1 VKQRREGLA
10 VSAVA
15 ALATGLVALV
25 ACPAEAQEPAEGTP
39 DVQAAARAFEQ
50 GQAAQLGEQY
60 ARAAELFELADRFAP
75 SAAALRSAIRN
86 HLAAENH
93 VRAASLALSAL
104 DRYASDASTR
114 QVADEA
120 LRYAPRLTRLEVHCA
135 EPCAITIDGGA
146 AVTSAV
152 SSLEMFVEPGPHTV
166 RAAWPGAE
174 PVTEE
179 VRGDEGAVVRLDI
192 ERPMTEPEPEPTV
205 ATPEPAPVEPEPAVV
220 TPVAEPEASGLPT
233 WVFFGAAGLTAAV
246 AGVTVWS
253 GLDTLSARD
262 DYVADPTEA
271 GYEDGIS
278 RQRRTNVLIGVSIGL
293 AVGTAVVGAF
303 LTGWEPDREVLAAAR
318 PSVWIS
324 DNGGGLGVQGAL

>member
-1 VKQRREGLA
+1 
-10 VSAVA
+10 
-15 ALATGLVALV
+15 
-25 ACPAEAQEPAEGTP
+25 
-39 DVQAAARAFEQ
+39 
-50 GQAAQLGEQY
+50 
-60 ARAAELFELADRFAP
+60 
-75 SAAALRSAIRN
+75 
-86 HLAAENH
+86 
-93 VRAASLALSAL
+93 
-104 DRYASDASTR
+104 
-114 QVADEA
+114 
-120 LRYAPRLTRLEVHCA
+120 
-135 EPCAITIDGGA
+135 
-146 AVTSAV
+146 
-152 SSLEMFVEPGPHTV
+152 
-166 RAAWPGAE
+166 
-174 PVTEE
+174 
-179 VRGDEGAVVRLDI
+179 
-192 ERPMTEPEPEPTV
+192 MTEPEPEPTV

-220 TPVAEPEASGLPT
+220 TPVAEPEASRLPT